1 MHPDREEI
9 MLTFLRNFPKYSDF
23 LPRQFSLVECR
34 SLSEV
39 LPLGLIWLEFKV
51 EGYGFFR
58 IHDLDSTECYFT
70 GRVWGRRR
78 TIEVAV
84 PIGSKLIVESTL
96 FNRSNSWHIST
107 QATRDDI
114 YKMPP
119 SVLEG
124 TSSIWRVSPSRQLDA
139 TIDVQ
144 WLLKFPRASH
154 LNAPECVELRYPS
167 SEFRARSRESDFGTL
182 NGVREFLEAYE
193 TTQQK
198 LPIASYLN
206 GE

>member
-1 MHPDREEI
+1 
-9 MLTFLRNFPKYSDF
+9 MLAILRHFPKWSDVS
-23 LPRQFSLVECR
+23 PRHLRMVECR

-51 EGYGFFR
+51 EGYGLFR

-70 GRVWGRRR
+70 GLVWGRRR

-84 PIGSKLIVESTL
+84 PIGSKLIVESIL
-96 FNRSNSWHIST
+96 FNRSNSWRIST
-107 QATRDDI
+107 LPTRDDI

-119 SVLEG
+119 SVVEG
-124 TSSIWRVSPSRQLDA
+124 TSSIWRVSPSQQLDA
-139 TIDVQ
+139 TINVQ
-144 WLLKFPRASH
+144 WRLKFPRASH
-154 LNAPECVELRYPS
+154 VNAPECVELRYPS

-182 NGVREFLEAYE
+182 NGVREFLKAYE
-193 TTQQK
+193 TPQQE